1 MTLYDT
7 IVSENS
13 VRKMRVKLRKQLKG
27 SRVYLFT
34 DIFLGYT
41 MNKDGK
47 KVPKRQRKALG
58 ISYEDNPKNIFHRKE
73 KKEALRL
80 AEQIIL
86 KRETEFQSNKAGLGK
101 SYLAETNFFEF
112 FESHLDRTK
121 MSLNNRKGYENVI
134 SKLKEYRG
142 TYILIN
148 QVDYDYCRGFGQF
161 LVNGV
166 KKDGQPLSSSTI
178 DSYFKKLTIICKEL
192 VQQGIL
198 KKNPAL
204 GVKLPKVKHKR
215 KEVLS
220 KEEIVKSMDTECRTK
235 VIKDFFIFSCFTGL
249 DNETC
254 MELRWKNYVIE
265 DGIHKLIFTRS
276 KTNHSY
282 GFPLSKEAINWLS
295 RLERKADDDKIFIGL
310 TTGGHKNNLLLLW
323 MKDAGISKHITP
335 HCGRHTF
342 CYHFYKK
349 TKELFTVMNVM
360 GHKDVSTTQ
369 RYLRSLFND
378 YGDNFDAMSDFESI
392 NSMNIL

>member
-1 MTLYDT
+1 M
-7 IVSENS
+7 
-13 VRKMRVKLRKQLKG
+13 KVKLRKVKKG
-27 SRVYLFT
+27 SRVYLST
-34 DIFLGYT
+34 DIFFGYVYNAEGKRVANRERKSLGL
-41 MNKDGK
+41 N
-47 KVPKRQRKALG
+47 
-58 ISYEDNPKNIFHRKE
+58 YEVNPKNQFDRKE

-80 AEQIIL
+80 AEAIIL

-101 SYLAETNFFEF
+101 SYLAETNFFDF
-112 FESHLDRTK
+112 FESHLDKTK
-121 MSLNNRKGYENVI
+121 MSLNNRKAYQNVI
-134 SKLKEYRG
+134 SKLIEYRG
-142 TYILIN
+142 RYVLIN
-148 QVDYDYCRGFGQF
+148 QVDYEYCRGFGQF

-192 VQQGIL
+192 VQQDIL

-220 KEEIVKSMDTECRTK
+220 KEEILKAIETECKTK

-254 MELRWKNYVIE
+254 MQLRWKNYVIE
-265 DGIHKLIFTRS
+265 DGTHKLKFTRS
-276 KTNHSY
+276 KTDHSY
-282 GFPLSKEAINWLS
+282 GFPLSKEAIDWLS
-295 RLERKADDDKIFIGL
+295 KLERKADDDKIFVGL

-323 MKDAGISKHITP
+323 IKDAGITKHITP

-349 TKELFTVMNVM
+349 TKELFTVMNIM

-369 RYLRSLFND
+369 RYLRDLFND
-378 YGDNFDAMSDFESI
+378 YGDNFDAMTNYESI

>member
-1 MTLYDT
+1 M
-7 IVSENS
+7 
-13 VRKMRVKLRKQLKG
+13 KVKLRKVKKG
-27 SRVYLFT
+27 SRVYLST
-34 DIFLGYT
+34 DIFFGYVYNAEGKRVANRERKSLGL
-41 MNKDGK
+41 N
-47 KVPKRQRKALG
+47 
-58 ISYEDNPKNIFHRKE
+58 YEVNPKNQFDRKE

-80 AEQIIL
+80 AEAIIL

-101 SYLAETNFFEF
+101 SYLAETNFFDF
-112 FESHLDRTK
+112 FESHLDKTK
-121 MSLNNRKGYENVI
+121 MSLNNRKAYQNVI
-134 SKLKEYRG
+134 SKLIEYRG
-142 TYILIN
+142 RYVLIN
-148 QVDYDYCRGFGQF
+148 QVDYEYCRGFGQF

-192 VQQGIL
+192 VQQDIL

-220 KEEIVKSMDTECRTK
+220 KEEILKAVETECKTK

-254 MELRWKNYVIE
+254 MQLRWKNYVIE
-265 DGIHKLIFTRS
+265 DGTHKLKFTRS
-276 KTNHSY
+276 KTDHSY
-282 GFPLSKEAINWLS
+282 GFPLSKEAIDWLS
-295 RLERKADDDKIFIGL
+295 KLERKADDDKIFVGL

-323 MKDAGISKHITP
+323 IKDAGITKHITP

-349 TKELFTVMNVM
+349 TKELFTVMNIM

-369 RYLRSLFND
+369 RYLRDLFND
-378 YGDNFDAMSDFESI
+378 YGDNFDAMTNYESI

>member
-1 MTLYDT
+1 M
-7 IVSENS
+7 
-13 VRKMRVKLRKQLKG
+13 KVKLRTQEQKG
-27 SRVYLFT
+27 RIYFYT
-34 DIFLGYT
+34 DIFYGYVT
-41 MNKDGK
+41 DTNGK
-47 KVPKRQRKALG
+47 KKPKRKRKSLEL
-58 ISYEDNPKNIFHRKE
+58 SYPVNCTNPFDRKQ
-73 KKEALRL
+73 KKEAIRL
-80 AEQIIL
+80 ADL
-86 KRETEFQSNKAGLGK
+86 KVLKLETEFHNDKAGLGK

-112 FESHLDRTK
+112 IDNHLNNTK

-142 TYILIN
+142 SYALIN
-148 QVDYDYCRGFGQF
+148 QVDYEYCRGFGQF

-166 KKDGQPLSSSTI
+166 KKDGEPLSSSTI

-198 KKNPAL
+198 KKNPAS
-204 GVKLPKVKHKR
+204 GVKLPKVIHKR

-220 KEEIVKSMDTECRTK
+220 KEEIIKAMDTECRTK
-235 VIKDFFIFSCFTGL
+235 VIKDFFMFSCFTGL

-265 DGIHKLIFTRS
+265 DKIHKLIFTRT

-282 GFPLSKEAINWLS
+282 GFPMTNEAIEWIS
-295 RLERKADDDKIFIGL
+295 KIPRRLDDDKIFIGL
-310 TTGGHKNNLLLLW
+310 TSGGHKNNLLLLW

-335 HCGRHTF
+335 HCSRHTF

-349 TKELFTVMNVM
+349 TKKLFTVMNVM

-378 YGDNFDAMSDFESI
+378 YGDNFDAMTDFEDI
-392 NSMNIL
+392 NSMNML

>member
-1 MTLYDT
+1 M
-7 IVSENS
+7 
-13 VRKMRVKLRKQLKG
+13 KVKLRKVEKG
-27 SRVYLFT
+27 SRVYLST
-34 DIFLGYT
+34 DIFFGYVYNAEGKRVANRERKSLGLNY
-41 MNKDGK
+41 K
-47 KVPKRQRKALG
+47 
-58 ISYEDNPKNIFHRKE
+58 INPKNQFDRKE

-80 AEQIIL
+80 AEAIIL

-101 SYLAETNFFEF
+101 SYLAETNFFDY
-112 FESHLDRTK
+112 FESHLDKTK
-121 MSLNNRKGYENVI
+121 MSLNNRKAYQNVI
-134 SKLKEYRG
+134 SKLIDYRG
-142 TYILIN
+142 RYILIN
-148 QVDYDYCRGFGQF
+148 QVDYEYCRGFGQF

-192 VQQGIL
+192 VQQDIL

-220 KEEIVKSMDTECRTK
+220 KEEILKAIETECKTK

-254 MELRWKNYVIE
+254 MELRWKNYVKE
-265 DGIHKLIFTRS
+265 DGTHKLKFTRS
-276 KTNHSY
+276 KTDHSY

-295 RLERKADDDKIFIGL
+295 KLERKADDDKIFVGL

-323 MKDAGISKHITP
+323 IKDAGITKHITP

-369 RYLRSLFND
+369 RYLRGLFND
-378 YGDNFDAMSDFESI
+378 YGDNFDAMTDFESI
-392 NSMNIL
+392 NTMNIL

>member
-1 MTLYDT
+1 M
-7 IVSENS
+7 
-13 VRKMRVKLRKQLKG
+13 KVKLRKVKKG
-27 SRVYLFT
+27 SRVYLST
-34 DIFLGYT
+34 DIFFGYVYNAEGKRVANRERKSLGL
-41 MNKDGK
+41 N
-47 KVPKRQRKALG
+47 
-58 ISYEDNPKNIFHRKE
+58 YEVNPKNQFDRKE

-80 AEQIIL
+80 AEAIIL

-101 SYLAETNFFEF
+101 SYLAETNFFDF
-112 FESHLDRTK
+112 FESHLDKTK
-121 MSLNNRKGYENVI
+121 MSLNNRKAYQNVI
-134 SKLKEYRG
+134 SKLIEYRG
-142 TYILIN
+142 RYVLIN
-148 QVDYDYCRGFGQF
+148 QVDYEYCRGFGQF

-192 VQQGIL
+192 VQQDIL

-220 KEEIVKSMDTECRTK
+220 KEEILKAIETECKTK

-254 MELRWKNYVIE
+254 MQLRWKNYVIE
-265 DGIHKLIFTRS
+265 DGTHKLKFTRS
-276 KTNHSY
+276 KTDHSY
-282 GFPLSKEAINWLS
+282 GFPLSKEAIDWLS
-295 RLERKADDDKIFIGL
+295 KLETKADDDKIFVGL

-323 MKDAGISKHITP
+323 IKDAGITKHITP

-349 TKELFTVMNVM
+349 TKELFTVMNIM

-369 RYLRSLFND
+369 RYLRDLFND
-378 YGDNFDAMSDFESI
+378 YGDNFDAMTNYESI

>member
-1 MTLYDT
+1 M
-7 IVSENS
+7 
-13 VRKMRVKLRKQLKG
+13 KVKLRKVKKG
-27 SRVYLFT
+27 SRVYLST
-34 DIFLGYT
+34 DIFFGYVYNAEGKRVANRERKSLGL
-41 MNKDGK
+41 N
-47 KVPKRQRKALG
+47 
-58 ISYEDNPKNIFHRKE
+58 YEVNPKNQFDRKE

-80 AEQIIL
+80 AEAIIL

-101 SYLAETNFFEF
+101 SYLAETNFFDF
-112 FESHLDRTK
+112 FESHLDKTK
-121 MSLNNRKGYENVI
+121 MSLNNRKAYQNVI
-134 SKLKEYRG
+134 SKLIEYRG
-142 TYILIN
+142 RYVLIN
-148 QVDYDYCRGFGQF
+148 QVDYEYCRGFGQF

-192 VQQGIL
+192 VQQDIL

-220 KEEIVKSMDTECRTK
+220 KEEILKAIETECKTK

-254 MELRWKNYVIE
+254 MQLRWKNYVIE
-265 DGIHKLIFTRS
+265 DGTHKLKFTRS
-276 KTNHSY
+276 KTDHSY
-282 GFPLSKEAINWLS
+282 GFPLSKEAIDWLNK
-295 RLERKADDDKIFIGL
+295 LERKADDDKIFVGL

-323 MKDAGISKHITP
+323 IKDAGITKHITP

-349 TKELFTVMNVM
+349 TKELFTVMNIM

-369 RYLRSLFND
+369 RYLRDLFND
-378 YGDNFDAMSDFESI
+378 YGDNFDAMTNYESI

>member
-1 MTLYDT
+1 M
-7 IVSENS
+7 
-13 VRKMRVKLRKQLKG
+13 KVKLRKVEKG
-27 SRVYLFT
+27 SRVYLST
-34 DIFLGYT
+34 DIFFGYVYNAEGKRVANRERKSLGLNY
-41 MNKDGK
+41 K
-47 KVPKRQRKALG
+47 
-58 ISYEDNPKNIFHRKE
+58 INPKNQFDRKE

-80 AEQIIL
+80 AEAIIL

-101 SYLAETNFFEF
+101 SYLAETNFFDY
-112 FESHLDRTK
+112 FESHLDKTK
-121 MSLNNRKGYENVI
+121 MSLNNRKAYQNVI
-134 SKLKEYRG
+134 SKLIDYRG
-142 TYILIN
+142 RYILIN
-148 QVDYDYCRGFGQF
+148 QVDYEYCRGFGQF

-192 VQQGIL
+192 VQQDIL

-220 KEEIVKSMDTECRTK
+220 KEEILKAIETECKTK

-254 MELRWKNYVIE
+254 MELRWKNYVKE
-265 DGIHKLIFTRS
+265 DGTHKLKFTRS
-276 KTNHSY
+276 KTDHSY

-295 RLERKADDDKIFIGL
+295 KLERKADDDKIFVGL

-323 MKDAGISKHITP
+323 IKDAGITKHITP

-349 TKELFTVMNVM
+349 TKELFAVMNVM

-369 RYLRSLFND
+369 RYLRGLFND
-378 YGDNFDAMSDFESI
+378 YGDNFDAMTDFESI
-392 NSMNIL
+392 NTMNIL

>member
-1 MTLYDT
+1 M
-7 IVSENS
+7 
-13 VRKMRVKLRKQLKG
+13 KVKLRKVEKG
-27 SRVYLFT
+27 SRVYLST
-34 DIFLGYT
+34 DIFFGYVYNAEGKRVANRERKSLGLNY
-41 MNKDGK
+41 K
-47 KVPKRQRKALG
+47 
-58 ISYEDNPKNIFHRKE
+58 INPKNQFDRKE

-80 AEQIIL
+80 AEAIIL

-101 SYLAETNFFEF
+101 SYLAETNFFDY
-112 FESHLDRTK
+112 FESHLDKTK
-121 MSLNNRKGYENVI
+121 MSLNNRKAYQNVI
-134 SKLKEYRG
+134 SKLIDYRG
-142 TYILIN
+142 RYILIN
-148 QVDYDYCRGFGQF
+148 QVDYEYCRGFGQF

-192 VQQGIL
+192 VQQDIL

-220 KEEIVKSMDTECRTK
+220 KEEILKAIETECKTK

-254 MELRWKNYVIE
+254 MQLRWKNYVIE
-265 DGIHKLIFTRS
+265 DGTHKLKFTRS
-276 KTNHSY
+276 KTDHSY
-282 GFPLSKEAINWLS
+282 GFPLSKEAIDWLS
-295 RLERKADDDKIFIGL
+295 KLERKADDDKIFVGL

-323 MKDAGISKHITP
+323 IKDAGITKHITP

-349 TKELFTVMNVM
+349 TKELFAVMNVM

-369 RYLRSLFND
+369 RYLRGLFND
-378 YGDNFDAMSDFESI
+378 YGDNFDAMTDFESI
-392 NSMNIL
+392 NTMNIL